1 MLTNKINKMSENAF
15 HLLSEMIYARSGMHF
30 PDNKKYILENRL
42 SRRIED
48 AGFDNYEKYIEFL
61 KYDAGK
67 EREFANLF
75 NIITTNETFFFRDNN
90 QLQAFETNI
99 LPEVV
104 KNLKSRGS
112 KKLRIWSAACSTGEE
127 PYTLAM
133 IVSDA
138 LSASEYSDWDIE
150 IHGSDI
156 SEAVLSS
163 ARRGEYNDYS
173 VRNVM
178 PQQLS
183 KYFTKNGSGKYII
196 KQEIKQM
203 VRFSNINLSDES
215 ALRMYRGMDIIFC
228 RNVLIYFNEA
238 SKKKV
243 ISGLYNSLISSGYMF
258 IGHSESLFNITRAFK
273 IVSVNGILIY
283 QK

>member
-1 MLTNKINKMSENAF
+1 MLVTNIIKMSDNAF
-15 HLLSEMIYARSGMHF
+15 HALSEMIYARSGMHF

-48 AGFDNYEKYIEFL
+48 AGFNNYEKYIEFL
-61 KYDAGK
+61 KHDAGK
-67 EREFANLF
+67 EKEFTSLF
-75 NIITTNETFFFRDNN
+75 NIITTNETFFFRDSN
-90 QLQAFETNI
+90 QLQAFETTV
-99 LPEVV
+99 LPDIVQ
-104 KNLKSRGS
+104 KLKAKGS
-112 KKLRIWSAACSTGEE
+112 KKMRIWSAACSTGEE
-127 PYTLAM
+127 PYTLSM
-133 IVSDA
+133 MVTDR
-138 LSASEYSDWDIE
+138 LSAPEYKDWDIE

-173 VRNVM
+173 VRNIM

-183 KYFTKNGSGKYII
+183 KYFTKNGGGKFII
-196 KQEIKQM
+196 KPEIKKL
-203 VRFSNINLSDES
+203 VRFSNINLSDET

-228 RNVLIYFNEA
+228 RNVLIYFDEA

-243 ISGLYNSLISSGYMF
+243 ISSLYNSLVSGGYLF
-258 IGHSESLFNITRAFK
+258 ICHSESLFNISRAFK
-273 IVSVNGILIY
+273 IINVNSVLLY

>member
-1 MLTNKINKMSENAF
+1 MLTTKIITMSDSTF
-15 HLLSEMIYARSGMHF
+15 HTLSDMIYARSGMHF

-48 AGFDNYEKYIEFL
+48 AGFGNYEKYIEFL
-61 KYDAGK
+61 KHDAGK
-67 EREFANLF
+67 EKEFTNLF
-75 NIITTNETFFFRDNN
+75 NIITTNETFFFRDSN
-90 QLQAFETNI
+90 QLQAFESTV
-99 LPEVV
+99 LPDIVQ
-104 KNLKSRGS
+104 KLKAKGS
-112 KKLRIWSAACSTGEE
+112 KKMRIWSAACSTGEE
-127 PYTLAM
+127 AYTLSM
-133 IVSDA
+133 MVKDR
-138 LSASEYSDWDIE
+138 LSAPEYKDWDIE

-163 ARRGEYNDYS
+163 ARRGEYNNYS

-178 PQQLS
+178 PHHLS
-183 KYFTKNGSGKYII
+183 KYFSKNGSGKYVI
-196 KQEIKQM
+196 KPEIKKL
-203 VRFSNINLSDES
+203 VRFSNINLSDDS

-228 RNVLIYFNEA
+228 RNVLIYFDEA

-243 ISGLYNSLISSGYMF
+243 ISSLYNSLVSGGYLF

-273 IVSVNGILIY
+273 IVNINSVLLY

>member
-1 MLTNKINKMSENAF
+1 MLTTKIITMSDSTF
-15 HLLSEMIYARSGMHF
+15 HTLSDMIYARSGMHF

-48 AGFDNYEKYIEFL
+48 AGFGNYEKYIEFL
-61 KYDAGK
+61 KHDAGK
-67 EREFANLF
+67 EKEFTNLF
-75 NIITTNETFFFRDNN
+75 NIITTNETFFFRDAN
-90 QLQAFETNI
+90 QLQAFESTV
-99 LPEVV
+99 LPDIVQ
-104 KNLKSRGS
+104 KLKAKGS
-112 KKLRIWSAACSTGEE
+112 KKMRIWSAACSTGEE
-127 PYTLAM
+127 PYTLSM
-133 IVSDA
+133 MVTDR
-138 LSASEYSDWDIE
+138 LSSPEYKDWDIE

-156 SEAVLSS
+156 SESVLSS

-183 KYFTKNGSGKYII
+183 KHFSKNGSGKYVI
-196 KQEIKQM
+196 KPEIKKL
-203 VRFSNINLSDES
+203 VRFSNINLSDET

-228 RNVLIYFNEA
+228 RNVLIYFDEA

-243 ISGLYNSLISSGYMF
+243 ISSLYNSLVSGGYLF

-273 IVSVNGILIY
+273 IVNVNSVLLY

>member
-1 MLTNKINKMSENAF
+1 MLTTKIITMSDSTF
-15 HLLSEMIYARSGMHF
+15 HTLSDMIYTRSGMHF

-48 AGFDNYEKYIEFL
+48 AGFGNYEKYIEFL
-61 KYDAGK
+61 KHDAGK
-67 EREFANLF
+67 EKEFTNLF
-75 NIITTNETFFFRDNN
+75 NIITTNETFFFRDSS
-90 QLQAFETNI
+90 QLQAFESTV
-99 LPEVV
+99 LPDIVQ
-104 KNLKSRGS
+104 KLKAKGS
-112 KKLRIWSAACSTGEE
+112 KKMRIWSAACSTGEE
-127 PYTLAM
+127 PYTLSM
-133 IVSDA
+133 MVTDR
-138 LSASEYSDWDIE
+138 LSAPEYKDWDIE

-183 KYFTKNGSGKYII
+183 KHFSKNGSGKYII
-196 KQEIKQM
+196 KPEIKKL
-203 VRFSNINLSDES
+203 VRFSNINLSDDS

-228 RNVLIYFNEA
+228 RNVLIYFDEA

-243 ISGLYNSLISSGYMF
+243 ISSLYNSLVSGGYLF

-273 IVSVNGILIY
+273 IINVNSVLLY

>member
-1 MLTNKINKMSENAF
+1 MITTKIIKMSDNSF
-15 HLLSEMIYARSGMHF
+15 HVLSDMIYTRSGMHF
-30 PDNKKYILENRL
+30 SDSKKYILENRL

-61 KYDAGK
+61 KHDAGK
-67 EREFANLF
+67 EKEFTSLF
-75 NIITTNETFFFRDNN
+75 NIITTNETFFFRDSN
-90 QLQAFETNI
+90 QLQAFEATV
-99 LPEVV
+99 LPDIVQ
-104 KNLKSRGS
+104 KLKAKGS
-112 KKLRIWSAACSTGEE
+112 KKMRIWSAACSTGEE
-127 PYTLAM
+127 PYTLSM
-133 IVSDA
+133 MVTDK
-138 LSASEYSDWDIE
+138 LSAPEYKDWDIE

-183 KYFTKNGSGKYII
+183 KHFSKNGSGKYLI
-196 KQEIKQM
+196 KPEIKKL

-228 RNVLIYFNEA
+228 RNVLIYFDDA

-243 ISGLYNSLISSGYMF
+243 ISSLYNSLVSGGFLF

-273 IVSVNGILIY
+273 IVNANNVLVY